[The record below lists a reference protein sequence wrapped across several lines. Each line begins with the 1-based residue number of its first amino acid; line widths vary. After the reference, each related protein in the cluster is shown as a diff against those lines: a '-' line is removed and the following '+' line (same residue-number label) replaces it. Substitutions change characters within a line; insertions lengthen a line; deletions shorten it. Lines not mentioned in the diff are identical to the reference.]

1 MEIDK
6 LVKTQSDYIA
16 RSLTGFWKIAKVCM
30 DGKYRKVSPKSL
42 LCGFENAD

>member
-16 RSLTGFWKIAKVCM
+16 RSLSGFWKIAKACM
-30 DGKYRKVSPKSL
+30 DGKYRKVRSSPVHLNKD
-42 LCGFENAD
+42 ADK